1 LNPFAT
7 VESVANKSLQDVIN
21 VNKVADRVDFR
32 KTYYS
37 QGEFVPSNG
46 YFVDFENGLNG
57 FYGNF
62 TSYDGVVADSIIKL
76 NFDGTISNSF
86 TQY

>member
-57 FYGNF
+57 F
-62 TSYDGVVADSIIKL
+62 VW
-76 NFDGTISNSF
+76 
-86 TQY
+86 

>member
-21 VNKVADRVDFR
+21 VNKVADRIEE
-32 KTYYS
+32 TYYS

-46 YFVDFENGLNG
+46 YFVDLKM
-57 FYGNF
+57 
-62 TSYDGVVADSIIKL
+62 V
-76 NFDGTISNSF
+76 
-86 TQY
+86 

>member
-46 YFVDFENGLNG
+46 YFG
-57 FYGNF
+57 F
-62 TSYDGVVADSIIKL
+62 
-76 NFDGTISNSF
+76 
-86 TQY
+86 